1 MSGGG
6 STAATSMQGSM
17 IVEMLLF
24 GPSAMNKRGISV
36 TQSSFNNTMT
46 SSGGN
51 ASPVP
56 ALRYM
61 LKSLPI
67 TTFEISVTNADGTR
81 RTDSQMTEDREEKM
95 ANQSHHGAKKKPAI
109 KAGGKSNAFKIQF
122 LLDQRKPPTE
132 QLPSLCDQYD
142 DDLNNM
148 QGE

>member
-1 MSGGG
+1 MSRLAMKKGEQTDELRRIKDKSRKTQAFLSESKKVTTSSIAKDTEGATMTSPDKSKQDPMMSGGG

-24 GPSAMNKRGISV
+24 GLGGMNKKGISM

-46 SSGGN
+46 SSGNNG
-51 ASPVP
+51 SPVP

-81 RTDSQMTEDREEKM
+81 RTDS
-95 ANQSHHGAKKKPAI
+95 
-109 KAGGKSNAFKIQF
+109 
-122 LLDQRKPPTE
+122 
-132 QLPSLCDQYD
+132 
-142 DDLNNM
+142 
-148 QGE
+148 

>member
-1 MSGGG
+1 MTSPDKSKPGTMMSGGG

-24 GPSAMNKRGISV
+24 GLGGMNKKGISM

-46 SSGGN
+46 SSGNNG
-51 ASPVP
+51 SPVP

-81 RTDSQMTEDREEKM
+81 RTDS
-95 ANQSHHGAKKKPAI
+95 
-109 KAGGKSNAFKIQF
+109 
-122 LLDQRKPPTE
+122 
-132 QLPSLCDQYD
+132 
-142 DDLNNM
+142 
-148 QGE
+148 

>member
-1 MSGGG
+1 
-6 STAATSMQGSM
+6 
-17 IVEMLLF
+17 
-24 GPSAMNKRGISV
+24 
-36 TQSSFNNTMT
+36 
-46 SSGGN
+46 
-51 ASPVP
+51 
-56 ALRYM
+56 M

-81 RTDSQMTEDREEKM
+81 RTDSQMQADREEKNS
-95 ANQSHHGAKKKPAI
+95 NQAGGHKKKPAI

-132 QLPSLCDQYD
+132 QLPSLCEQYD